1 MWSEIKHQEL
11 VTGLAGL
18 IEQLIAHTETSVD
31 NTVIGEIHSAV
42 EGIDTEA
49 EPDELKLIESIITVL
64 EEVSEITETDIDD
77 KILGFI
83 KLFFDENLWDK
94 IQGLWNKRREKRKAK
109 RAARRERRSKN

>member
-1 MWSEIKHQEL
+1 
-11 VTGLAGL
+11 
-18 IEQLIAHTETSVD
+18 
-31 NTVIGEIHSAV
+31 
-42 EGIDTEA
+42 
-49 EPDELKLIESIITVL
+49 
-64 EEVSEITETDIDD
+64 D